1 MHITSTTREFDFLF
15 CNYMDK
21 MAPRALE
28 HAALVSGDD
37 DARKAGRAAA
47 EQLRRA
53 RHTPAGSMPHKLAM
67 DKYAVTNESEV

>member
-21 MAPRALE
+21 MAPWALE

-37 DARKAGRAAA
+37 DAREAGRAAA
-47 EQLRRA
+47 VQLCHA
-53 RHTPAGSMPHKLAM
+53 GHTLAGSMRRRQPLAR
-67 DKYAVTNESEV
+67 AL